1 MRNTTRALIGVLLAG
16 ALVMP
21 AAAAEAQGRGNS
33 KPKKVEQKQKA
44 AVKADKAQRKADGKD
59 DAVVID
65 RDAHA
70 RVVREYRTAGSL
82 PPGLA
87 KRESLPPGLRRQL
100 VERGT
105 LPPGLQKHLIDVP
118 GSLAPRLPPLPAHYR
133 RYFVGDD
140 MIVVDTRSNT
150 VVRIIENVW

>member
-1 MRNTTRALIGVLLAG
+1 MKNTTLTCFHVL
-16 ALVMP
+16 V
-21 AAAAEAQGRGNS
+21 AAALLLPPATAEAQGRGNS

-44 AVKADKAQRKADGKD
+44 AVKADKAQPKADRKD
-59 DAVVID
+59 DVVVID
-65 RDAHA
+65 RDAHV
-70 RVVREYRTAGSL
+70 RVLREYRTAGSL

-87 KRESLPPGLRRQL
+87 RREALPPGLRRQL

-118 GSLAPRLPPLPAHYR
+118 GPLAGRFPALPGHYR